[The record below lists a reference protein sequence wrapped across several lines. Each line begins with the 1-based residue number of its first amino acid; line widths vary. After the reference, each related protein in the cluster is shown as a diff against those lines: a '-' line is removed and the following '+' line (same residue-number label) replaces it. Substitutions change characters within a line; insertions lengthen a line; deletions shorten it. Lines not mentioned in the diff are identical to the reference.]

1 MRKRLKV
8 AALAAACTVAAQA
21 QADPLSFDLSGLTDA
36 FFGGGVTG
44 GFDFDP
50 EDGTFGN
57 VDIAGISATYGAGS
71 GVFLPGA
78 EVAGFGLFDDGLFRF
93 SSGDVTLQ
101 FSLTGFDVAASGLA
115 AGETRTLDGIIG
127 AEGVFDADFQ
137 LVDPFAPSSAVL
149 TGAVEVTRRADDVV
163 APIPLPAGL
172 PMLLAGLAG
181 LAAVRRR
188 A

>member
-1 MRKRLKV
+1 MPKRLKV
-8 AALAAACTVAAQA
+8 ALLAAACAVAGQA
-21 QADPLSFDLSGLTDA
+21 QAAPLSFDLSGLTDA
-36 FFGGGVTG
+36 FLGGGVTG

-50 EDGTFGN
+50 EDGTFGE
-57 VDIAGISATYGAGS
+57 VDIGGVSASYGARS

-78 EVAGFGLFDDGLFRF
+78 EVGGFGLFDDGLFRF
-93 SSGDVTLQ
+93 SSGGVTFQ
-101 FSLTGFDVAASGLA
+101 FSPTGFDVADPGLA
-115 AGETRTLDGIIG
+115 VGETRTLDGIIG

-137 LVDPFAPSSAVL
+137 IVDPFAPDTALL
-149 TGAVEVTRRADDVV
+149 TGAVEVTRLADAV

-172 PMLLAGLAG
+172 PMLLIGLAG